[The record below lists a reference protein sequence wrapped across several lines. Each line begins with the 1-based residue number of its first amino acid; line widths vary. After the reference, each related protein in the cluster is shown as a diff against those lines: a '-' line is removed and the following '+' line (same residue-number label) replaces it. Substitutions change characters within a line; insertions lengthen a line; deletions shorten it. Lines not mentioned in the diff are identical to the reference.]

1 MLNIKCC
8 KKKKKLKINDD
19 DNIKKFIESELEL
32 LFK

>member
-8 KKKKKLKINDD
+8 KKKKLKINDD
-19 DNIKKFIESELEL
+19 NIKKSELEL

>member
-8 KKKKKLKINDD
+8 KKKKLKINDD
-19 DNIKKFIESELEL
+19 DNIKKSELEL

>member
-19 DNIKKFIESELEL
+19 DNIKKSELEL

>member
-8 KKKKKLKINDD
+8 KKKKLKINDD